1 MTIDPKTDNPQIP
14 ANPPVPEPPQTED
27 GAALAAA
34 DPFSEAASAGEGAA
48 GDAPAQTA
56 PAEPEGSSPALP
68 ALPLPGGP
76 GSHPTSFDP
85 RQGAIWKGVLNE
97 YKQEMAAVG
106 QVPEAAILYYEVGK
120 ILEQKLSQ
128 PNQAWEHFK
137 RAFQLQPSFTPN
149 IRVARRLATQMGNW
163 NAVVLVI
170 DSEIA
175 ATADPLEQGLLY
187 LRRGR
192 LLEEKMGKA
201 AEALENYQKAA
212 ELAPVNVEI
221 LKQLE
226 RVYIAASNWKKVLD
240 VRVKLVSVIQ
250 DPKVRV
256 QLLLSSAKDY
266 QVHFQDQEQSERMCR
281 LVLEMEPEN
290 ADALAALR
298 LMYEGSKKHE
308 ELLEILK
315 REAQIAK
322 DAQTGAWLFYQAA
335 RLLRE
340 RMGDEEKALELLRR
354 AVSLAPLNNM
364 VLTELAQLLENQMLW
379 EELVK
384 VFDQQT
390 RFIRDRN
397 ELVSLHFK
405 MGTLWEERLFDDDRA
420 IEHYRIVLQ
429 MNPSYL
435 PVLKSLGKLYYRKGL
450 WPELTQMFEVEI
462 RDTQDAKTKSTKL
475 YRLAEVLEERL
486 HRDEDAIQKYRQC
499 LELSPGYL
507 PALKTLG
514 RLYTKYHRW
523 EQLVQMYE
531 NELSICGDLD
541 QAVFLLDKIGTIWDE
556 KLDRLDKAIESYQ
569 RLLEVC
575 PSHLHAI
582 RTLGKLF
589 VRAERWDELIKIN
602 EREIL
607 LVNDQKQ
614 VISLLHRNGEIF
626 EEKLNDKNQAVEM
639 YKKVLTLSPT
649 YVPALQSLGRIY
661 FIKGRWEDLIAMNRQ
676 EIEVTEN
683 VDQQIALL
691 YKIGELHEEKL
702 IQEDRAIQTYHE
714 VLKLQPN
721 NFPAMKALI
730 RIYTN
735 KRDWENLI
743 EISRREAD
751 ALEDGAQ
758 KALSL
763 FRIAEIW
770 EHHMG
775 DTARAKLTLQEIL
788 GKTPSHAPTLA
799 SLIRLYTKDENWAE
813 LLEVFQQA
821 LAHATHE
828 SQQLEFGCRLAEL
841 YANKLGDLTKAA
853 DCYEKNLAIAA
864 GHLPSLE
871 ALERIYLVQRN
882 TAALIRTYE
891 RWAKHSDDHEL
902 IVALLSQIAELR
914 ENRLQPAQNAGENYV
929 KILELSPGHP
939 EVTKALD
946 LLYHKYGTWKGLELL
961 YERALPFSHSDI
973 DAVDLCMLIGDVAE
987 SRLAD
992 MEVAER
998 YYEQALALSPD
1009 HLPAVKAMRRIHQ
1022 SRGESEAA
1030 IRMMEQEARLTKNAQ
1045 QAIAIFHQLA
1055 EVYLAELGKPEQA
1068 IECLFGILD
1077 RNMFD
1082 PAAFSRLE
1090 ALLVQRL
1097 EWRRLAALYTAKL
1110 GKITEPEP
1118 EIALRLKLAG
1128 LCREQLG
1135 DREEGGNCYRRV
1147 VELEPNHGVALAG
1160 LADLAFEDSSW
1171 DETLTINQRL
1181 LELDPDPILK
1191 GKCHFRL
1198 AVAII
1203 ESGGSAAEAAAHF
1216 QKNLALDPEN
1226 KAALLRLRSLQAS
1239 GGQWA
1244 EVQGVLTRL
1253 VELEHDKDLQIQ
1265 YLLEL
1270 AEISEKHLDKPEM
1283 AITAL
1288 RRILELEPNNLP
1300 MMQKLGELYERLER
1314 WQDVVDLYRAFI
1326 RWLPPQRVQEAVGHH
1341 LKIGA
1346 ILADKL
1352 REMDKAV
1359 LEFKRAVELDKS
1371 SAAAHEA
1378 LARAYGT
1385 TSIYYGPA
1393 VDEHRKLLQ
1402 LNPFNVWSYHQLRRI
1417 FQEQKAYDKV
1427 FCVCE
1432 VVTALRAAE
1441 KDEGIF
1447 YKENRAKVPEGTG
1460 EQLAELE
1467 LDSLLI
1473 HPDERGLVRGL
1484 LRRLGPCLTKIYP
1497 PNLER
1502 HGVSKV
1508 NKCRPEDAL
1517 CRLAQPI
1524 ATSLGATEGY
1534 DIYLSGSPI
1543 FSVAVENTDPPA
1555 IIVGEGLLK
1564 RATIR
1569 ERRFALTR
1577 ALKLVSDG
1585 SYLALNLG
1593 VKELTRLVAALL
1605 QPYHH
1610 SLPLVLEAGDT
1621 LEDLPKKVQKA
1632 LPRKNRKAIEEY
1644 LVEASG
1650 LLKDPIRWDE
1660 YLMAVEHSANRAG
1673 LVYGTELYEGILH
1686 LARAVPDL
1694 NTKMMESAEKMAFA
1708 LSPYPTIRELLRFAV
1723 SEEYFRLRARLKLS
1737 IA

>member
-1 MTIDPKTDNPQIP
+1 MTMDPKTDKQQIP
-14 ANPPVPEPPQTED
+14 STFPAAAPEP
-27 GAALAAA
+27 AAGGPMTNG
-34 DPFSEAASAGEGAA
+34 DPFPEAASGGETPGASA
-48 GDAPAQTA
+48 RP
-56 PAEPEGSSPALP
+56 P

-85 RQGAIWKGVLNE
+85 RQGAVWKGILNE

-106 QVPEAAILYYEVGK
+106 QVPEAAFLYYETGK

-128 PNQAWEHFK
+128 PNQAWEYFK
-137 RAFQLQPSFTPN
+137 RAFQLQPSLTPN

-163 NAVVLVI
+163 NAVVLVL

-175 ATADPLEQGLLY
+175 ATSDPLQKGLLH

-201 AEALENYQKAA
+201 AEALENYLAA
-212 ELAPVNVEI
+212 VEFAPASVEI

-226 RVYIAASNWKKVLD
+226 RVYISSSSWKKVLEIR
-240 VRVKLVSVIQ
+240 VRLVSVIQ

-266 QVHFQDQEQSERMCR
+266 QVHFQDQGQSERMYR
-281 LVLEMEPEN
+281 LVLEMDPEN

-298 LMYEGSKKHE
+298 LIYEQGKQHE
-308 ELLEILK
+308 ALLEILK

-322 DAQTGAWLFYQAA
+322 DAQIGAWLFYQAA

-354 AVSLAPLNNM
+354 AALLAPMNNM
-364 VLTELAQLLENQMLW
+364 VLTELAQLLENQMQW

-397 ELVSLHFK
+397 ELVSVHFK
-405 MGTLWEERLFDDDRA
+405 MGSLWEERLFDDDRA
-420 IEHYRIVLQ
+420 IEHYRVVLQ

-450 WPELTQMFEVEI
+450 WPDLVQMFEIEI

-499 LELSPGYL
+499 LELNPGYL
-507 PALKTLG
+507 PALKALG
-514 RLYTKYHRW
+514 RLFTKYHRW

-556 KLDRLDKAIESYQ
+556 KLSRLEKACESYQ

-589 VRAERWDELIKIN
+589 VRAERWDELIRIN

-614 VISLLHRNGEIF
+614 VISLLHRNGEIL
-626 EEKLNDKNQAVEM
+626 EEKLNDKNQAIEM
-639 YKKVLTLSPT
+639 YKKVLALSPT

-661 FIKGRWEDLIAMNRQ
+661 FIKGRWEDLIGMNRQ

-683 VDQQIALL
+683 LDQQISLL
-691 YKIGELHEEKL
+691 YKIGELFEEKL
-702 IQEDRAIQTYHE
+702 IQEDKAILIYQE
-714 VLKLQPN
+714 VLKLQPI

-730 RIYTN
+730 RIYNN
-735 KRDWENLI
+735 KRDWESLI

-751 ALEDGAQ
+751 ALEDSAQ

-770 EHHMG
+770 ENHLQ
-775 DTARAKLTLQEIL
+775 DTTRAKLTLQQIL
-788 GKTPSHAPTLA
+788 TKAPSHAPTLS

-821 LAHATHE
+821 LSHSTHE
-828 SQQLEFGCRLAEL
+828 TQQLEFGCRLAEL
-841 YANKLGDLTKAA
+841 YATKLGDLTKAA
-853 DCYEKNLAIAA
+853 ECYEKNLTISL

-882 TAALIRTYE
+882 IPPLIRTYE
-891 RWAKHSDDHEL
+891 RWASHCEDREL
-902 IVALLSQIAELR
+902 MIALHSQIAELK
-914 ENRLQPAQNAGENYV
+914 ENRLQPAQNAGENYI

-939 EVTKALD
+939 EVIKSLD
-946 LLYHKYGTWKGLELL
+946 LLYHKYGTWKGLQLL
-961 YERALPFSHSDI
+961 YERALPYCHSDI
-973 DAVDLCMLIGDVAE
+973 DAVDLCLHIGDVAE
-987 SRLAD
+987 TRLCD
-992 MEVAER
+992 VDVAAR
-998 YYEQALALSPD
+998 YYEQALSLMPEY
-1009 HLPAVKAMRRIHQ
+1009 LPAVKAMKRVHQ
-1022 SRGESEAA
+1022 SRGDSEST
-1030 IRMMEQEARLTKNAQ
+1030 IRMMEQEARSTKNTE

-1055 EVYLAELGKPEQA
+1055 EAYLAQLGKPEQA

-1077 RNMFD
+1077 RNMLD
-1082 PAAFSRLE
+1082 LQAFSRLE
-1090 ALLVQRL
+1090 ALLIQRL
-1097 EWRRLAALYTAKL
+1097 EWRRLAALYTGKL
-1110 GKITEPEP
+1110 TKLADLEE
-1118 EIALRLKLAG
+1118 EIPLRLKLAG
-1128 LCREQLG
+1128 LCREQLR
-1135 DREEGGNCYRRV
+1135 DREEARGCYRRV
-1147 VELEPNHGVALAG
+1147 VELDPDQGIALAG
-1160 LADLAFEDSSW
+1160 LSDLAFEDSSW
-1171 DETLTINQRL
+1171 DETLALNYKL

-1198 AVAII
+1198 AVAMI
-1203 ESGGSAAEAAAHF
+1203 ESGLAPEDAAEHF
-1216 QKNLALDPEN
+1216 HQNLAIEPDN
-1226 KAALLRLRSLQAS
+1226 KAALLRLRSVQATRA
-1239 GGQWA
+1239 QWG
-1244 EVQGVLTRL
+1244 EVQSVLARL
-1253 VELEHDKDLQIQ
+1253 IELERDKDLQIQ
-1265 YLLEL
+1265 YLQDL
-1270 AEISEKHLDKPEM
+1270 ADVAERHLGKPEM
-1283 AITAL
+1283 AIGAF
-1288 RRILELEPNNLP
+1288 RRILELEANNLP
-1300 MMQKLGELYERLER
+1300 MMQKLGDLYERYER

-1326 RWLPPQRVQEAVGHH
+1326 RWLPPQRVQEAVAHH
-1341 LKIGA
+1341 LKIGGV
-1346 ILADKL
+1346 LADKL
-1352 REMDKAV
+1352 RELDKAI
-1359 LEFKRAVELDKS
+1359 LEFKRAVELDRN
-1371 SAAAHEA
+1371 SAAGHEA
-1378 LARAYGT
+1378 LARAYGV
-1385 TSIYYGPA
+1385 SSVYYGNA
-1393 VDEHRKLLQ
+1393 VDEHRKLLA
-1402 LNPFNVWSYHQLRRI
+1402 LNPFNAWSYHELGRL
-1417 FQEQKAYDKV
+1417 FQEQKSYDKV

-1432 VVTALRAAE
+1432 VLNCLRAAQ
-1441 KDEGIF
+1441 KDESIF
-1447 YKENRAKVPEGTG
+1447 YNENRGKVPEGTS

-1467 LDSLLI
+1467 LDSLLV

-1484 LRRLGPCLTKIYP
+1484 LQRLGPCLTKLYP

-1508 NKCRPEDAL
+1508 NRCRPEDAL
-1517 CRLAQPI
+1517 CRLGVPI
-1524 ATSLGATEGY
+1524 AASLGASGAFE
-1534 DIYLSGSPI
+1534 IYLSSQPT
-1543 FSVAVENTDPPA
+1543 FTVVVENTDPPA
-1555 IIVGEGLLK
+1555 IIIGEGLLK
-1564 RATIR
+1564 RATGR
-1569 ERRFALTR
+1569 ERRFALART
-1577 ALKLVSDG
+1577 LKLVADG
-1585 SYLALNLG
+1585 SYLALSIG
-1593 VKELTRLVAALL
+1593 AKELTRLVAALL
-1605 QPYHH
+1605 HSYHQD
-1610 SLPLVLEAGDT
+1610 LPLILEVGDS
-1621 LEDLPKKVQKA
+1621 LEDLPKKVSKA

-1650 LLKDPIRWDE
+1650 LLKDPIRWDD

-1673 LVYGTELYEGILH
+1673 LVYGTDLYEGILH

-1694 NTKMMESAEKMAFA
+1694 NSKVMESTEKMAFA